1 MLKYDGVT
9 LNAPGAGF
17 SFFEGARRCSNMT
30 GSLLFSP
37 LSRVFFFREGE
48 EMLKYD
54 GVTFISPLEQQGF
67 LF

>member
-1 MLKYDGVT
+1 
-9 LNAPGAGF
+9 
-17 SFFEGARRCSNMT
+17 MT